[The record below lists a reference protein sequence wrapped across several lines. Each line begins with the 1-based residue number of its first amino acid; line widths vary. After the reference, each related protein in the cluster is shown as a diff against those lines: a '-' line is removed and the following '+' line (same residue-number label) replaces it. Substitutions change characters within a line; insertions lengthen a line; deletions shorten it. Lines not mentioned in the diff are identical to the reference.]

1 MLQEAAIAIEYD
13 ENWETRRIAGM
24 SQPLLVV
31 ERVYAGYV
39 PGLDILQGVSITIGR
54 GELVTLI
61 GPNGAGKSTLLKAIF
76 NLLPQRRGRIAFQGQ
91 ETQGIPTHRLV
102 ALKMGYVPQ
111 LANVFPSL
119 TVAENLRI
127 GAVGCPRKTYQQ
139 RVQEL
144 TELFPILRERYHQR
158 AGTLSGG
165 ERQLLAMA
173 RALMAQP
180 ELLLLDE
187 PSAALSPK
195 LVGEVMH
202 HIQQINRLGV
212 TVLLVEQ
219 NARQALKISHRG
231 YVLENG
237 RECYSGA
244 GHELLHDPRIGELY
258 LGIKAPLEAN
268 S

>member
-1 MLQEAAIAIEYD
+1 MRPSLLRVQE
-13 ENWETRRIAGM
+13 
-24 SQPLLVV
+24 L
-31 ERVYAGYV
+31 YAGYV
-39 PGLDILQGVSITIGR
+39 AGLDILQGASIEVGQ

-76 NLLPQRRGRIAFQGQ
+76 NLLPYRRGRVEFQGRD
-91 ETQGIPTHRLV
+91 ILPVPTHQLV
-102 ALKMGYVPQ
+102 TLGMAYVPQ
-111 LANVFPSL
+111 LANVFRSL
-119 TVAENLRI
+119 TVAENLQL
-127 GAVGCPRKTYQQ
+127 GAGAKRGKSLQT
-139 RVQEL
+139 RVDEL
-144 TELFPILRERYHQR
+144 TQLFPILRQRYHQR

-173 RALMAQP
+173 RALMSDPQ
-180 ELLLLDE
+180 LLLLDE

-195 LVGEVMH
+195 WVGEVMGC
-202 HIQQINRLGV
+202 IQQINRLGV

-237 RECYSGA
+237 RECYSGPA
-244 GHELLHDPRIGELY
+244 AQLLDDPRIGELY
-258 LGIKAPLEAN
+258 LGIKTPLTTVEPH

>member
-1 MLQEAAIAIEYD
+1 
-13 ENWETRRIAGM
+13 M
-24 SQPLLVV
+24 SQSLLLV
-31 ERVYAGYV
+31 EQVYAGYV
-39 PGLDILQGVSITIGR
+39 PGLDILQGASIEIHQ

-76 NLLPQRRGRIAFQGQ
+76 NLLPQRRGRIEFQGQ
-91 ETQGIPTHRLV
+91 ETKDIPTHELV
-102 ALKMGYVPQ
+102 AKGMGYVPQ

-119 TVAENLRI
+119 TVAENLSI
-127 GAVGCPRKTYQQ
+127 GAAT
-139 RVQEL
+139 VQGKMVKNRIEEL
-144 TELFPILRERYHQR
+144 TALFPILRERYSQR

-173 RALMAQP
+173 RALMGQP
-180 ELLLLDE
+180 QLLLLDE
-187 PSAALSPK
+187 PSAALAPK

-202 HIQQINRLGV
+202 QIQQINRLGV
-212 TVLLVEQ
+212 TILLVEQ

-244 GHELLHDPRIGELY
+244 GQELLHDPRIGELY

-268 S
+268 I

>member
-1 MLQEAAIAIEYD
+1 
-13 ENWETRRIAGM
+13 M
-24 SQPLLVV
+24 SQPLLLV
-31 ERVYAGYV
+31 EQVYAGYV
-39 PGLDILQGVSITIGR
+39 AGLDILQGVSIAVDS

-61 GPNGAGKSTLLKAIF
+61 GPNGAGKSTLLKTIF
-76 NLLPQRRGRIAFQGQ
+76 NLLPQRRGKITFQGQ
-91 ETQGIPTHRLV
+91 EIQEILTHELV
-102 ALKMGYVPQ
+102 ARGMGYVPQ

-119 TVAENLRI
+119 TVGENLSI
-127 GAVGCPRKTYQQ
+127 GAVHAQGKALKNRIE
-139 RVQEL
+139 EL
-144 TELFPILRERYHQR
+144 THFFPILRERFHQR

-180 ELLLLDE
+180 QLLLLDE

-195 LVGEVMH
+195 LVGEVMSY
-202 HIQQINRLGV
+202 IQQINRLGV

-237 RECYSGA
+237 RECYSGV
-244 GHELLHDPRIGELY
+244 GSELLHNPAIGELY
-258 LGIKAPLEAN
+258 
-268 S
+268 

>member
-1 MLQEAAIAIEYD
+1 
-13 ENWETRRIAGM
+13 M
-24 SQPLLVV
+24 SQPLLLV
-31 ERVYAGYV
+31 EQVYAGYV
-39 PGLDILQGVSITIGR
+39 AGLDILQGVSIAVDS

-61 GPNGAGKSTLLKAIF
+61 GPNGAGKSTLLKTIF
-76 NLLPQRRGRIAFQGQ
+76 NLLPQRRGKITFQGQ
-91 ETQGIPTHRLV
+91 EIQEILTHELV
-102 ALKMGYVPQ
+102 ARGMGYVPQ

-119 TVAENLRI
+119 TVGENLSI
-127 GAVGCPRKTYQQ
+127 GAVPAQRKALKN
-139 RVQEL
+139 RLEEL
-144 TELFPILRERYHQR
+144 THFFPILRERFHQR

-180 ELLLLDE
+180 QLLLLDE

-195 LVGEVMH
+195 LVGEVMNY
-202 HIQQINRLGV
+202 IQQINRLGV

-237 RECYSGA
+237 RECYSGV
-244 GHELLHDPRIGELY
+244 GSELLHNPAIGELY
-258 LGIKAPLEAN
+258 LGIKSPLE
-268 S
+268 SGT